1 MIYSIRDAVERRL
14 VAAHARTLVGDEEG
28 LTILAYALG
37 AAVILVPMAGA
48 IYAFSNG
55 AATDAAA
62 VVDAAIPG

>member
-1 MIYSIRDAVERRL
+1 MINPIRDAIERRL
-14 VAAHARTLVGDEEG
+14 VEAHARTLVADEEG

-55 AATDAAA
+55 AAADAATI
-62 VVDAAIPG
+62 VDGAIS